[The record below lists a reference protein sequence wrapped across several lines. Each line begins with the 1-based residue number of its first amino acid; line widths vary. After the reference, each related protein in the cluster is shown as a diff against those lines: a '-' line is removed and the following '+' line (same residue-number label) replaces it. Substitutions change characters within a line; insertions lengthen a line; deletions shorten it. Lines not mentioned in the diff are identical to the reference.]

1 MTRKRGTTA
10 RLKERPSLSDFIKAR
25 CLKALR
31 TAMADVMAYGG
42 DIEAKI
48 AERVVEGVLRDP
60 EVLAR
65 IKGAKGQE
73 DLQELAREMP
83 EIMRELEAE
92 QAAPPTLLIPQ
103 RPDKMNIAP
112 PALHAMLTEAAA
124 TVASTADDALA
135 ESTNA
140 KDPPT
145 QDVLSAWLG
154 AGYCPPE
161 TLAEVAERLE
171 VLWGLDPG
179 KVIVTGW
186 AFGGLVTWRDGV
198 VFHAPAAELLATA
211 KRKKVPNPLAP
222 LVNAWLDRESAAYTS
237 RHVQVV
243 QTATGR
249 YTKTPGL
256 LATTSGQLE
265 IVQVDGE
272 PFAGRQPLMPKEGRT
287 KAYRPAQPAQGELI
301 AGPATIDGVPAGD
314 LLLVGL
320 DQWDLEEDKRTT
332 LRHDLIQLGRAAYA
346 LTGRA
351 TIPED
356 VGARWLTGQEHATET
371 AKRRWWDTLAAMRF
385 LTVRV
390 NPKTHRWIGMF
401 NVDPRT
407 SGAVWIGPPAW
418 WTESRAESG
427 PRSWRLSGSLWR
439 PPLIGDTP
447 AGGGDCGRVLG
458 GAGPDGGRDRGRP
471 VLGADGW
478 QRPGRAAAGLSQARS
493 QGRPGAGGLH
503 PLAQRPPTGWRART
517 GRRCIIDFAG
527 ALPAA
532 HRGPARGGPSGPG
545 RPGRSPGRRHRGDRG
560 DRGRARREADGR
572 YHRAGHR
579 PVRRGLPAGPG
590 QQGLGA
596 AAVQS
601 SVPAGRQHRQTATL
615 SGADRNFGRSPGGG
629 RNTKR
634 IDPTS
639 LHP

>member
-1 MTRKRGTTA
+1 MTRLRKRGT
-10 RLKERPSLSDFIKAR
+10 RLKERPSLADYIKTR

-31 TAMADVMAYGG
+31 TAMADVMADGG

-48 AERVVEGVLRDP
+48 AERVVEGVLQDP

-65 IKGAKGQE
+65 IKGVKGQE
-73 DLQELAREMP
+73 DLLGLAREMP

-103 RPDKMNIAP
+103 RPDKTNIAA

-124 TVASTADDALA
+124 TVTSTADDALA
-135 ESTNA
+135 KSTDAN
-140 KDPPT
+140 DPPT
-145 QDVLSAWLG
+145 QNELAAWLG

-161 TLAEVAERLE
+161 TLAAVAERLA
-171 VLWGLDPG
+171 VLWDTEPG

-186 AFGGLVTWRDGV
+186 AFGGLVTWRDGEI
-198 VFHAPAAELLATA
+198 FHTPAAELLATA
-211 KRKKVPNPLAP
+211 KRKNVPNPLAP
-222 LVNAWLDRESAAYTS
+222 LVNAWLERESAAYTS

-287 KAYRPAQPAQGELI
+287 KAYRPAQPTQGELI

-332 LRHDLIQLGRAAYA
+332 LRHDIIQLGRAAYA

-371 AKRRWWDTLAAMRF
+371 AKRRWWDTLAAMRV

-427 PRSWRLSGSLWR
+427 PRSWRLSGGLWR

-447 AGGGDCGRVLG
+447 AHGITAGYWGTLARTVDGIEAALTWGPTAGRGQGGRLPDYLKPVRKG
-458 GAGPDGGRDRGRP
+458 GPGPDVFIPWRN
-471 VLGADGW
+471 VLRLAGE
-478 QRPGRAAAGLSQARS
+478 RAPDDDASSALRVRYKRRIDAMRAAGLLVGGQAA
-493 QGRPGAGGLH
+493 PAGDTVEIV
-503 PLAQRPPTGWRART
+503 RVV
-517 GRRCIIDFAG
+517 
-527 ALPAA
+527 
-532 HRGPARGGPSGPG
+532 
-545 RPGRSPGRRHRGDRG
+545 
-560 DRGRARREADGR
+560 DGR
-572 YHRAGHR
+572 GKGRVSGIIVRATDRFVEAYRLGQDSKAWEL
-579 PVRRGLPAGPG
+579 LP
-590 QQGLGA
+590 
-596 AAVQS
+596 S
-601 SVPAGRQHRQTATL
+601 SRLFLPDG
-615 SGADRNFGRSPGGG
+615 SPE
-629 RNTKR
+629 
-634 IDPTS
+634 
-639 LHP
+639 

>member
-1 MTRKRGTTA
+1 MTRLRKRGTTA

-83 EIMRELEAE
+83 EIMRELEAQ

-112 PALHAMLTEAAA
+112 EALHAMLTEAAA

-135 ESTNA
+135 KSTNA

-154 AGYCPPE
+154 AGYCSPE
-161 TLAEVAERLE
+161 TLAEVAERLA
-171 VLWGLDPG
+171 VLWGLEPG
-179 KVIVTGW
+179 KVIVTG
-186 AFGGLVTWRDGV
+186 
-198 VFHAPAAELLATA
+198 
-211 KRKKVPNPLAP
+211 
-222 LVNAWLDRESAAYTS
+222 WLDRESAAYTS

-243 QTATGR
+243 QTARGR
-249 YTKTPGL
+249 YAKTPGL

-287 KAYRPAQPAQGELI
+287 KAYRPAQPTQGELI

-332 LRHDLIQLGRAAYA
+332 LRHDIMQLGRAAYA

-356 VGARWLTGQEHATET
+356 VGARVA
-371 AKRRWWDTLAAMRF
+371 D
-385 LTVRV
+385 
-390 NPKTHRWIGMF
+390 
-401 NVDPRT
+401 
-407 SGAVWIGPPAW
+407 
-418 WTESRAESG
+418 RAG
-427 PRSWRLSGSLWR
+427 
-439 PPLIGDTP
+439 T
-447 AGGGDCGRVLG
+447 
-458 GAGPDGGRDRGRP
+458 RDR
-471 VLGADGW
+471 DG
-478 QRPGRAAAGLSQARS
+478 QA
-493 QGRPGAGGLH
+493 
-503 PLAQRPPTGWRART
+503 TMV
-517 GRRCIIDFAG
+517 
-527 ALPAA
+527 
-532 HRGPARGGPSGPG
+532 G
-545 RPGRSPGRRHRGDRG
+545 RPGRYACSDRPGEPQDASLDWHVQRG
-560 DRGRARREADGR
+560 
-572 YHRAGHR
+572 
-579 PVRRGLPAGPG
+579 PAN
-590 QQGLGA
+590 L
-596 AAVQS
+596 
-601 SVPAGRQHRQTATL
+601 
-615 SGADRNFGRSPGGG
+615 GG
-629 RNTKR
+629 RVDRPARVVDRKPR
-634 IDPTS
+634 
-639 LHP
+639 

>member
-1 MTRKRGTTA
+1 MTRLRKRGT
-10 RLKERPSLSDFIKAR
+10 RQKERPSLADYIKTR

-31 TAMADVMAYGG
+31 TAMADSMADGG

-48 AERVVEGVLRDP
+48 AERVVEGVLEDP
-60 EVLAR
+60 AVLAR
-65 IKGAKGQE
+65 VTNLKE
-73 DLQELAREMP
+73 LQELAREMP

-92 QAAPPTLLIPQ
+92 QAKPPTLLIPQ
-103 RPDKMNIAP
+103 RPDKTNIAP
-112 PALHAMLTEAAA
+112 PALHAMLAEAAA
-124 TVASTADDALA
+124 TVTSAADDALA
-135 ESTNA
+135 ESADTD
-140 KDPPT
+140 DPPT
-145 QDVLSAWLG
+145 QKELAAWFG
-154 AGYCPPE
+154 AGNCPPE
-161 TLAEVAERLE
+161 TLAAVAERLA

-179 KVIVTGW
+179 KVRVAGW

-198 VFHAPAAELLATA
+198 MFHAPAAELVAAA
-211 KRKKVPNPLAP
+211 KKKKVPNPLAP

-243 QTATGR
+243 QTARGR
-249 YTKTPGL
+249 YAKTPGL

-332 LRHDLIQLGRAAYA
+332 LRHDIIQLGRAAYA

-371 AKRRWWDTLAAMRF
+371 AKRRWWDTLAAMRV

-390 NPKTHRWIGMF
+390 NPKTHRWLGMF

-427 PRSWRLSGSLWR
+427 PRSWRLSGGLWR

-447 AGGGDCGRVLG
+447 EHGITAGYWGRLARTVDGIEAALSWG
-458 GAGPDGGRDRGRP
+458 PTAGRGQGGRLPDYLKP
-471 VLGADGW
+471 VRKGGPGADVFIPWRNVLRLAGE
-478 QRPGRAAAGLSQARS
+478 RAPDDDASSALRMRYKRRIEAMQAAGLLVGGQAA
-493 QGRPGAGGLH
+493 PAGDTVEIV
-503 PLAQRPPTGWRART
+503 RVV
-517 GRRCIIDFAG
+517 
-527 ALPAA
+527 
-532 HRGPARGGPSGPG
+532 
-545 RPGRSPGRRHRGDRG
+545 
-560 DRGRARREADGR
+560 DGR
-572 YHRAGHR
+572 GKGRVSGIIVRATDRFVEAYRLGQDSKAWEL
-579 PVRRGLPAGPG
+579 LP
-590 QQGLGA
+590 
-596 AAVQS
+596 S
-601 SVPAGRQHRQTATL
+601 SRLFLPDG
-615 SGADRNFGRSPGGG
+615 SGE
-629 RNTKR
+629 
-634 IDPTS
+634 
-639 LHP
+639 

>member
-1 MTRKRGTTA
+1 MTRLRKRGTQRKKRSFADYILT
-10 RLKERPSLSDFIKAR
+10 R

-31 TAMADVMAYGG
+31 TAMADSMADGG

-48 AERVVEGVLRDP
+48 AERVVEGVLEDP
-60 EVLAR
+60 AVLAR
-65 IKGAKGQE
+65 VTNLKE
-73 DLQELAREMP
+73 LQELAREMP
-83 EIMRELEAE
+83 KIMRELEAE

-103 RPDKMNIAP
+103 RPDKMNIAA
-112 PALHAMLTEAAA
+112 PALHAMLTEASAA
-124 TVASTADDALA
+124 VINAADVALA
-135 ESTNA
+135 KSTNA

-145 QDVLSAWLG
+145 QDVLAAWLA

-161 TLAEVAERLE
+161 TLAAVAKRLE
-171 VLWGLDPG
+171 VLWGLAPG
-179 KVIVTGW
+179 KVRVAGW

-198 VFHAPAAELLATA
+198 MFHAPAAELVAA
-211 KRKKVPNPLAP
+211 SKKEKVPNPLAP

-243 QTATGR
+243 QTARGR
-249 YTKTPGL
+249 YAKTPGL

-332 LRHDLIQLGRAAYA
+332 LRHDIIQLGRAAYA

-371 AKRRWWDTLAAMRF
+371 AKRRWWDTLAAMRV

-427 PRSWRLSGSLWR
+427 PRSWRLSGGLWR

-447 AGGGDCGRVLG
+447 EHGITAGYWGTLARTVDGIEAALSWGPTAGRG
-458 GAGPDGGRDRGRP
+458 QGGRLPDYLKP
-471 VLGADGW
+471 VRKGGPGADVFIPWRNVLRLAGE
-478 QRPGRAAAGLSQARS
+478 RAPDDDASSALRMRYKRRIEAMQAAGLLVGGQAA
-493 QGRPGAGGLH
+493 PAGDTVEIV
-503 PLAQRPPTGWRART
+503 RVV
-517 GRRCIIDFAG
+517 
-527 ALPAA
+527 
-532 HRGPARGGPSGPG
+532 
-545 RPGRSPGRRHRGDRG
+545 
-560 DRGRARREADGR
+560 DGR
-572 YHRAGHR
+572 GKGRVSGIIVRATDRFVEAYRLGQDSKAWEL
-579 PVRRGLPAGPG
+579 LP
-590 QQGLGA
+590 
-596 AAVQS
+596 S
-601 SVPAGRQHRQTATL
+601 SRLFLPDG
-615 SGADRNFGRSPGGG
+615 SPE
-629 RNTKR
+629 
-634 IDPTS
+634 
-639 LHP
+639 

>member
-1 MTRKRGTTA
+1 MTRLRKRGT
-10 RLKERPSLSDFIKAR
+10 RLKERPSLADYIKTR

-48 AERVVEGVLRDP
+48 AERVVEGVLQDP

-65 IKGAKGQE
+65 IKGVKGQE
-73 DLQELAREMP
+73 DLLGLAREMP

-103 RPDKMNIAP
+103 RPDKTNIAA

-124 TVASTADDALA
+124 TVTSTADDALA
-135 ESTNA
+135 KSADAN
-140 KDPPT
+140 DPPT
-145 QDVLSAWLG
+145 QNELAAWLG

-161 TLAEVAERLE
+161 TLAAVAERLA
-171 VLWGLDPG
+171 VLWDTEPG

-186 AFGGLVTWRDGV
+186 AFGGLVTWLDGDM
-198 VFHAPAAELLATA
+198 FHTPVAELLATA
-211 KRKKVPNPLAP
+211 KRKNVPNPLAP
-222 LVNAWLDRESAAYTS
+222 LVNAWLERESAAYTS

-332 LRHDLIQLGRAAYA
+332 LRHDIIQLGRAAYA

-371 AKRRWWDTLAAMRF
+371 AKRRWWDTLAAMRV

-427 PRSWRLSGSLWR
+427 PRSWRLSGGLWR

-447 AGGGDCGRVLG
+447 EHGITAGYWGTLARTVDGIEAALTWGPTAGRGQGGRLPDYLKPVRKG
-458 GAGPDGGRDRGRP
+458 GPGPDVFIPWRN
-471 VLGADGW
+471 VLRLAGE
-478 QRPGRAAAGLSQARS
+478 RAPDDDASSALRVRYKRRIDAMRAAGLLVGGQAA
-493 QGRPGAGGLH
+493 PAGDTVEIV
-503 PLAQRPPTGWRART
+503 RVV
-517 GRRCIIDFAG
+517 
-527 ALPAA
+527 
-532 HRGPARGGPSGPG
+532 
-545 RPGRSPGRRHRGDRG
+545 
-560 DRGRARREADGR
+560 DGR
-572 YHRAGHR
+572 GKGRVSGIIVRATDRFVEAYRLGQDSKAWEL
-579 PVRRGLPAGPG
+579 LP
-590 QQGLGA
+590 
-596 AAVQS
+596 S
-601 SVPAGRQHRQTATL
+601 SRLFLPDG
-615 SGADRNFGRSPGGG
+615 SPE
-629 RNTKR
+629 
-634 IDPTS
+634 
-639 LHP
+639 

>member
-1 MTRKRGTTA
+1 MTQQSKRPRAMA
-10 RLKERPSLSDFIKAR
+10 RISLADFIKAR
-25 CLKALR
+25 SIEAAR
-31 TAMADVMAYGG
+31 TAMAEGGADGG
-42 DIEAKI
+42 DIEARI
-48 AERVVEGVLRDP
+48 AERVVNDVLQDP
-60 EVLAR
+60 EIMAR
-65 IKGAKGQE
+65 VKSLE
-73 DLQELAREMP
+73 DLQGLASEMP

-103 RPDKMNIAP
+103 RPDKTNIEP

-124 TVASTADDALA
+124 TVTSAADDALA
-135 ESTNA
+135 ESADTD
-140 KDPPT
+140 DPPT
-145 QDVLSAWLG
+145 QNVLAAWFG
-154 AGYCPPE
+154 AGNCPPE
-161 TLAEVAERLE
+161 TLAEVAERLA
-171 VLWGLDPG
+171 VLWGLGPG
-179 KVIVTGW
+179 KVRVTGW

-198 VFHAPAAELLATA
+198 EFHAPAAELLATA

-222 LVNAWLDRESAAYTS
+222 LVNAWLERESAAYTS

-243 QTATGR
+243 QTARGR

-287 KAYRPAQPAQGELI
+287 KAYRPAQPTQGELI

-332 LRHDLIQLGRAAYA
+332 LRHDIIQLGRAAYA

-371 AKRRWWDTLAAMRF
+371 AKRRWWDTLAAMRV
-385 LTVRV
+385 LTIRV

-427 PRSWRLSGSLWR
+427 PRSWRLSGGLWR

-447 AGGGDCGRVLG
+447 AHGTTAGYWGTLARTVDGIEAALSWGPTAGRGQGGRLPDYLKPVRKG
-458 GAGPDGGRDRGRP
+458 GPGPDVFIPWRN
-471 VLGADGW
+471 VLRLAGE
-478 QRPGRAAAGLSQARS
+478 RAPDDVVASSALRMRYKRRIEALQAAGLLVGGQAA
-493 QGRPGAGGLH
+493 PAGDTVEIV
-503 PLAQRPPTGWRART
+503 QVV
-517 GRRCIIDFAG
+517 
-527 ALPAA
+527 
-532 HRGPARGGPSGPG
+532 
-545 RPGRSPGRRHRGDRG
+545 
-560 DRGRARREADGR
+560 DGR
-572 YHRAGHR
+572 GK
-579 PVRRGLPAGPG
+579 
-590 QQGLGA
+590 
-596 AAVQS
+596 
-601 SVPAGRQHRQTATL
+601 GRM
-615 SGADRNFGRSPGGG
+615 GGG
-629 RNTKR
+629 IIVRATDRFVEAYRLGQDSKAWELLPSSR
-634 IDPTS
+634 LFLPDGS
-639 LHP
+639 RE

>member
-1 MTRKRGTTA
+1 MTQQSK
-10 RLKERPSLSDFIKAR
+10 RPSLADFIKAR
-25 CLKALR
+25 SIEAAR
-31 TAMADVMAYGG
+31 TAMADGMADGG
-42 DIEAKI
+42 DIEARI
-48 AERVVEGVLRDP
+48 AERVVNDVLQDP
-60 EVLAR
+60 EVMAR
-65 IKGAKGQE
+65 VKSLE
-73 DLQELAREMP
+73 DLQGLASEMP

-103 RPDKMNIAP
+103 RPDKTNIEP

-124 TVASTADDALA
+124 TVTSAADDALA
-135 ESTNA
+135 ESADTD
-140 KDPPT
+140 DPPT
-145 QDVLSAWLG
+145 QKELAAWLG

-161 TLAEVAERLE
+161 TLAEVAERLA

-179 KVIVTGW
+179 KVRVTGW

-198 VFHAPAAELLATA
+198 EFHAPAAELLATA
-211 KRKKVPNPLAP
+211 KKKNVPNPLAP
-222 LVNAWLDRESAAYTS
+222 LVNAWLERESAAYTS

-243 QTATGR
+243 QTARGR

-287 KAYRPAQPAQGELI
+287 KAYRPAQPTQGELI

-332 LRHDLIQLGRAAYA
+332 LRHDIIQLGRAAYA

-371 AKRRWWDTLAAMRF
+371 AKRRWWDTLAAMRW

-427 PRSWRLSGSLWR
+427 PRSWRLSGGLWR

-447 AGGGDCGRVLG
+447 DAGNKGRILGD
-458 GAGPDGGRDRGRP
+458 AGQDGGRDRGRP

-493 QGRPGAGGLH
+493 QGRPGAGCLH
-503 PLAQRPPTGWRART
+503 PLAQRPPAWLASAHRT
-517 GRRCIIDFAG
+517 TMLHHRLCGVRYKRRIEALQCCGPVGRR
-527 ALPAA
+527 
-532 HRGPARGGPSGPG
+532 PG
-545 RPGRSPGRRHRGDRG
+545 SPGRRHRGDRAG
-560 DRGRARREADGR
+560 RGRARQGADGR

-601 SVPAGRQHRQTATL
+601 SVPTGRQHRQTSTL
-615 SGADRNFGRSPGGG
+615 SWGKDRDF
-629 RNTKR
+629 KR
-634 IDPTS
+634 QRP
-639 LHP
+639 

>member
-1 MTRKRGTTA
+1 MTRLRKRGT
-10 RLKERPSLSDFIKAR
+10 RLKERPSLADYIKTR

-48 AERVVEGVLRDP
+48 AERVVEGVLQDP

-65 IKGAKGQE
+65 IKGVKGQE
-73 DLQELAREMP
+73 DLLGLAREMP

-103 RPDKMNIAP
+103 RPDKTNIAA

-124 TVASTADDALA
+124 TVTSTADDALA
-135 ESTNA
+135 KSTDAN
-140 KDPPT
+140 DPPT
-145 QDVLSAWLG
+145 QNELAAWLG

-161 TLAEVAERLE
+161 TLAAVAERLA

-186 AFGGLVTWRDGV
+186 AFGGLVTWRDGDE
-198 VFHAPAAELLATA
+198 FHTPAAELLATA

-222 LVNAWLDRESAAYTS
+222 LVNAWLERESAAYTS

-243 QTATGR
+243 QTARGR

-332 LRHDLIQLGRAAYA
+332 LRHDIIQLGRAAYA

-371 AKRRWWDTLAAMRF
+371 AKRRWWDTLAAMRV

-427 PRSWRLSGSLWR
+427 PRSWRLSGGLWR

-447 AGGGDCGRVLG
+447 EHGITAGYWGTLARTVDGIEAALSWGPTAGRGQGGRLPDYLKPVRKG
-458 GAGPDGGRDRGRP
+458 GPGPDVFIPWRN
-471 VLGADGW
+471 VLRLAGE
-478 QRPGRAAAGLSQARS
+478 RAPDDDASSALRVRYKRRIDAMRAAGLLVGGQAA
-493 QGRPGAGGLH
+493 PAGDTVEIV
-503 PLAQRPPTGWRART
+503 RVV
-517 GRRCIIDFAG
+517 
-527 ALPAA
+527 
-532 HRGPARGGPSGPG
+532 
-545 RPGRSPGRRHRGDRG
+545 
-560 DRGRARREADGR
+560 DGR
-572 YHRAGHR
+572 GKGRVSGIIVRATDRFVEAYRLGQDSKAWEL
-579 PVRRGLPAGPG
+579 LP
-590 QQGLGA
+590 
-596 AAVQS
+596 S
-601 SVPAGRQHRQTATL
+601 SRLFLPDG
-615 SGADRNFGRSPGGG
+615 SPE
-629 RNTKR
+629 
-634 IDPTS
+634 
-639 LHP
+639 

>member
-1 MTRKRGTTA
+1 MTQQSK
-10 RLKERPSLSDFIKAR
+10 RPSLANFIKAR
-25 CLKALR
+25 SIEAAR
-31 TAMADVMAYGG
+31 TAMADGMADGG
-42 DIEAKI
+42 DIEARI
-48 AERVVEGVLRDP
+48 AERVVNDVLQDP
-60 EVLAR
+60 EIMAR
-65 IKGAKGQE
+65 VKSLE
-73 DLQELAREMP
+73 DLQGLASEMP
-83 EIMRELEAE
+83 KIMRELEAE

-103 RPDKMNIAP
+103 RPDKMNIAA
-112 PALHAMLTEAAA
+112 PALHAMLTEASAA
-124 TVASTADDALA
+124 VINAADVALA
-135 ESTNA
+135 KSTNA

-145 QDVLSAWLG
+145 QDVLAAWLA

-161 TLAEVAERLE
+161 TLAEVAKRLE

-186 AFGGLVTWRDGV
+186 AFGGLVTWRDGDI
-198 VFHAPAAELLATA
+198 FHTPAAELVAAA
-211 KRKKVPNPLAP
+211 KKKKVPNPLAP

-243 QTATGR
+243 QTARGR

-332 LRHDLIQLGRAAYA
+332 LRHDIIQLGRAAYA

-371 AKRRWWDTLAAMRF
+371 AKRRWWDTLAAMRV

-427 PRSWRLSGSLWR
+427 PRSWRLSGGLWR

-447 AGGGDCGRVLG
+447 AHGTTAGYWGTLARTVDGIEAALTWGPTAGRGQGGRLPDYLKPVRKG
-458 GAGPDGGRDRGRP
+458 GPGPDVFIPWRN
-471 VLGADGW
+471 VLRLAGE
-478 QRPGRAAAGLSQARS
+478 RAPDDDASSYLRVRYKRRIDAMRAAGLLVGGQAA
-493 QGRPGAGGLH
+493 PAGDTVEIV
-503 PLAQRPPTGWRART
+503 QVV
-517 GRRCIIDFAG
+517 
-527 ALPAA
+527 
-532 HRGPARGGPSGPG
+532 
-545 RPGRSPGRRHRGDRG
+545 
-560 DRGRARREADGR
+560 DGR
-572 YHRAGHR
+572 GKGRVSGIIVRATDRFVEAYRLGQDSKAWEL
-579 PVRRGLPAGPG
+579 LP
-590 QQGLGA
+590 
-596 AAVQS
+596 S
-601 SVPAGRQHRQTATL
+601 SRLFLPNGSRE
-615 SGADRNFGRSPGGG
+615 
-629 RNTKR
+629 
-634 IDPTS
+634 
-639 LHP
+639 

>member
-1 MTRKRGTTA
+1 MTRLRKRGT
-10 RLKERPSLSDFIKAR
+10 RLKERPSLADYIKTR

-31 TAMADVMAYGG
+31 TAMADSMADGG

-48 AERVVEGVLRDP
+48 AERVVTDVLEDP
-60 EVLAR
+60 EVMAR
-65 IKGAKGQE
+65 IKGVKGLE
-73 DLQELAREMP
+73 DLQGLAREMP

-92 QAAPPTLLIPQ
+92 LAAPPTLLIPQ
-103 RPDKMNIAP
+103 RPDKMNIEP

-124 TVASTADDALA
+124 TVTSTADDALA
-135 ESTNA
+135 ESTDAN
-140 KDPPT
+140 DPPT
-145 QDVLSAWLG
+145 QNELAAWLG

-161 TLAEVAERLE
+161 TLAAVAERLA
-171 VLWGLDPG
+171 VLWDTEPG
-179 KVIVTGW
+179 KVSVTGW
-186 AFGGLVTWRDGV
+186 AFGGLVTWLDGDM
-198 VFHAPAAELLATA
+198 FHTPVAELLATA

-222 LVNAWLDRESAAYTS
+222 LVNAWLERESAAYTS

-272 PFAGRQPLMPKEGRT
+272 PFAGRQPLMPKEGRI

-332 LRHDLIQLGRAAYA
+332 LRHDIIQLGRAAYA

-371 AKRRWWDTLAAMRF
+371 AKRRWWDTLAAMRV

-418 WTESRAESG
+418 WRESRAESG
-427 PRSWRLSGSLWR
+427 PRSWRLSGGLWR

-447 AGGGDCGRVLG
+447 AHGITAGYWGTLARTVDGIEAALSWGPTAGRGQGGRLPDYLKPVRKG
-458 GAGPDGGRDRGRP
+458 GPGPDVFIPWRN
-471 VLGADGW
+471 VLRLAGE
-478 QRPGRAAAGLSQARS
+478 RAPDDVASSALRMRYKRRIEAMQAAGLLVGGHAAPAGDTVEIVRVVD
-493 QGRPGAGGLH
+493 GRG
-503 PLAQRPPTGWRART
+503 
-517 GRRCIIDFAG
+517 GRRVSGIIVRATDRFVEAYRLG
-527 ALPAA
+527 QDSKAWELLPSS
-532 HRGPARGGPSGPG
+532 RLFLPDG
-545 RPGRSPGRRHRGDRG
+545 SP
-560 DRGRARREADGR
+560 E
-572 YHRAGHR
+572 
-579 PVRRGLPAGPG
+579 
-590 QQGLGA
+590 
-596 AAVQS
+596 
-601 SVPAGRQHRQTATL
+601 
-615 SGADRNFGRSPGGG
+615 
-629 RNTKR
+629 
-634 IDPTS
+634 
-639 LHP
+639 

>member
-1 MTRKRGTTA
+1 MTRLRKRDTTA
-10 RLKERPSLSDFIKAR
+10 RRKERPSLADFIKAR

-65 IKGAKGQE
+65 IKGAKGQK

-83 EIMRELEAE
+83 EIIRELEAE
-92 QAAPPTLLIPQ
+92 QAKPPSLLIPQ
-103 RPDKMNIAP
+103 RPDKTNIAP
-112 PALHAMLTEAAA
+112 EALHAMLTEASA

-135 ESTNA
+135 KSTNA

-145 QDVLSAWLG
+145 QDVVSAWLG

-161 TLAEVAERLE
+161 TLAAVAERLE
-171 VLWGLDPG
+171 VMWGLEPG

-186 AFGGLVTWRDGV
+186 AFGGLVTWCDGDI
-198 VFHAPAAELLATA
+198 FHTPAAELVATS
-211 KRKKVPNPLAP
+211 KKKKVANPLAP

-243 QTATGR
+243 QTARGR
-249 YTKTPGL
+249 YAKTPGL

-320 DQWDLEEDKRTT
+320 DQWNLEEDKRTT

-371 AKRRWWDTLAAMRF
+371 AKRRWWDTLAAMRV

-390 NPKTHRWIGMF
+390 NPKTHRWLGMF

-427 PRSWRLSGSLWR
+427 PRSWRLSGGLWR

-447 AGGGDCGRVLG
+447 AGGGTAAGYWGALARTVDGIEAALSWGPTAGRGPGGRLPDYLKPVRKGGPGPEVFIPWRNVLRL
-458 GAGPDGGRDRGRP
+458 AGERAPNDDASSTLRVRYRRRIEALREAGLLVDGHAAPAGDTVEIVQVVDGRGKGRSSGIIVRATDRFVEAYRLGQDSKAWELLPSSRLFLPDGSTDRP
-471 VLGADGW
+471 
-478 QRPGRAAAGLSQARS
+478 
-493 QGRPGAGGLH
+493 
-503 PLAQRPPTGWRART
+503 
-517 GRRCIIDFAG
+517 
-527 ALPAA
+527 
-532 HRGPARGGPSGPG
+532 
-545 RPGRSPGRRHRGDRG
+545 
-560 DRGRARREADGR
+560 
-572 YHRAGHR
+572 
-579 PVRRGLPAGPG
+579 
-590 QQGLGA
+590 
-596 AAVQS
+596 
-601 SVPAGRQHRQTATL
+601 QH
-615 SGADRNFGRSPGGG
+615 
-629 RNTKR
+629 
-634 IDPTS
+634 
-639 LHP
+639 